1 MHPNQE
7 LYGLPKLLVDDNTGT
22 GQNTNASS
30 QITLSP
36 LPPGYA
42 ITLGNALRRTLLS
55 TLPGYAVVG
64 VKIKGMNYEYS
75 TIEGA
80 HDSVLEMLLN
90 LKQLRIKSSASDSL
104 ELKLKVNKAGDVLAK
119 LIECPS
125 NVEII
130 NQDLYITHLEKGSE
144 LEMTILCEK
153 NVGYQTAKE
162 KQESSDLTDWIWID
176 AFFSPV
182 RKVKFSSDNTRVGQM
197 TNLDKLMLDVE
208 TDGSITP
215 LDAVRFAS
223 NMLQSYFKLF
233 NEDKI
238 LIEPDFMS
246 DIDSVEAKE
255 KAEIEAKP
263 VKETYTPIE
272 VLGLSPR
279 TLNACI
285 NGDIGSV
292 EQLVKCSEAKLSN
305 LRGFGKKALTEVR
318 EALGTRGLDLAE
330 D

>member
-1 MHPNQE
+1 MHPIQE
-7 LYGLPKLLVDDNTGT
+7 LIGLPKLAVNALESNENIASLV
-22 GQNTNASS
+22 
-30 QITLSP
+30 LSP
-36 LPPGYA
+36 LPPGYG
-42 ITLGNALRRTLLS
+42 ITLGNSLRRILLS
-55 TLPGYAVVG
+55 TLPGYAITG
-64 VKIKGMNYEYS
+64 VKLKGMNYEYS
-75 TIEGA
+75 TIDGA

-90 LKQLRIKSSASDSL
+90 LKQIRIQSSSSEPL
-104 ELKLKVNKAGDVLAK
+104 ELKLKASKTGDIHAK
-119 LIECPS
+119 QIECPS
-125 NVEII
+125 NVTILNPE
-130 NQDLYITHLEKGSE
+130 LYITHLEKGSE
-144 LEMTILCEK
+144 IEMTILAEK
-153 NVGYQTAKE
+153 NVGFLTAKE
-162 KQESSDLTDWIWID
+162 KQEQSQLTDWIWID

-182 RKVKFSSDNTRVGQM
+182 RKVKFESENTRVGQM
-197 TNLDKLMLDVE
+197 TNLDKLILELE
-208 TDGSITP
+208 TDGSISP

-233 NEDKI
+233 NEDNI
-238 LIEPDFMS
+238 LVEPDFIT
-246 DIDSVEAKE
+246 DVESVEAKE
-255 KAEIEAKP
+255 KAEIESKP

-318 EALGTRGLDLAE
+318 EALSTRGLDLAQ

>member
-1 MHPNQE
+1 MHPNQD
-7 LYGLPKLLVDDNTGT
+7 LFGLPKLENKVSENNENIST
-22 GQNTNASS
+22 
-30 QITLSP
+30 ITLSP
-36 LPPGYA
+36 LPQGYG
-42 ITLGNALRRTLLS
+42 ITLGNSLRRTLLS
-55 TLPGYAVVG
+55 TIPGYAVTG
-64 VKIKGMNYEYS
+64 VKIKGMNYEYA

-90 LKQLRIKSSASDSL
+90 LKNLRFKSSSSQAL
-104 ELKLKVNKAGDVLAK
+104 ELTLNVNKEGDVYAK
-119 LIECPS
+119 DIECPS
-125 NVEII
+125 NAQII
-130 NQDLYITHLEKGSE
+130 NDDLYITHIEKGAK
-144 LEMTILCEK
+144 LEMTILIEK

-162 KQESSDLTDWIWID
+162 KQEQSELTDWIWID

-182 RKVKFSSDNTRVGQM
+182 RKVKFESENTRVGQM
-197 TNLDKLMLDVE
+197 TNLDKLILEIE
-208 TDGSITP
+208 TDGSISP
-215 LDAVRFAS
+215 LDAVRFSS

-233 NEDKI
+233 NEEGI
-238 LIEPDFMS
+238 LVEEDFVTDIE
-246 DIDSVEAKE
+246 SVQAKE
-255 KAEIEAKP
+255 QAEIEAKP

-305 LRGFGKKALTEVR
+305 LRGFGKKALTEVKD
-318 EALGTRGLDLAE
+318 ALASRGLSLAQ

>member
-90 LKQLRIKSSASDSL
+90 LKQLRIQSSASDSL

-130 NQDLYITHLEKGSE
+130 NQDLYITHL
-144 LEMTILCEK
+144 
-153 NVGYQTAKE
+153 
-162 KQESSDLTDWIWID
+162 
-176 AFFSPV
+176 
-182 RKVKFSSDNTRVGQM
+182 
-197 TNLDKLMLDVE
+197 
-208 TDGSITP
+208 
-215 LDAVRFAS
+215 
-223 NMLQSYFKLF
+223 
-233 NEDKI
+233 
-238 LIEPDFMS
+238 
-246 DIDSVEAKE
+246 
-255 KAEIEAKP
+255 
-263 VKETYTPIE
+263 
-272 VLGLSPR
+272 
-279 TLNACI
+279 
-285 NGDIGSV
+285 
-292 EQLVKCSEAKLSN
+292 
-305 LRGFGKKALTEVR
+305 
-318 EALGTRGLDLAE
+318 
-330 D
+330 